1 MQRHPRGAHDV
12 LVASQWQ
19 PGRLLIGWSLGV
31 LTTLGLL
38 TATGG
43 WYEYRQ
49 LSTTPASG
57 SPARRLTGQESAC
70 QVDKDGAVNVGGY
83 EVVPDQPDGCYLR
96 RPRIRPWQ
104 WADGVREQIGR
115 LSTTARG
122 ERRAIETAGA
132 RLLHEDVTDGARL
145 LTASEVVRTLQAGAE
160 ATRSP
165 STAYDVSARWYDA
178 RVYGMS

>member
-31 LTTLGLL
+31 LMTLGLL
-38 TATGG
+38 TASGG

-57 SPARRLTGQESAC
+57 SPTRQMTGQESAC
-70 QVDKDGAVNVGGY
+70 QVDRDGAINDGGF
-83 EVVPDQPDGCYLR
+83 EVVPNQPDGCYLR

-104 WADGVREQIGR
+104 WAAGIREQVGR
-115 LSTTARG
+115 LESAARL
-122 ERRAIETAGA
+122 ERRIDE
-132 RLLHEDVTDGARL
+132 TDGAQIVH
-145 LTASEVVRTLQAGAE
+145 AKVNEHAGATAAVTAIDRASAPSYAA
-160 ATRSP
+160 ATR
-165 STAYDVSARWYDA
+165 
-178 RVYGMS
+178 

>member
-57 SPARRLTGQESAC
+57 SPDRRLTGQESAC
-70 QVDKDGAVNVGGY
+70 QVDRDGAINVGGY

-104 WADGVREQIGR
+104 WADGIREQLGR
-115 LSTTARG
+115 LSTTAWVGRP
-122 ERRAIETAGA
+122 ADETAGA
-132 RLLHEDVTDGARL
+132 QRLHGHATER
-145 LTASEVVRTLQAGAE
+145 ERVRNAGAE
-160 ATRSP
+160 TDGFSLPEYEVAT
-165 STAYDVSARWYDA
+165 RWYDVRA
-178 RVYGMS
+178 YGMS